1 MIFEFQNY
9 HPMIKLHFH
18 GLSNQMTML
27 LNSQPSCLL
36 SSAWSVEEIF
46 AGKMSHFKNIAMT
59 LCMHHICFAV
69 VKASFTLDVILM
81 WTLQWPYQKGWMSV
95 TLALSLFGV
104 NRLIL
109 SSVLLSSHET
119 YLWVNN
125 LCTLSLTRRHNI
137 TFRLKASD
145 LCVGWYAVV
154 LKGSKGELSHILY

>member
-1 MIFEFQNY
+1 MQICR
-9 HPMIKLHFH
+9 HFH
-18 GLSNQMTML
+18 EWLSKPNDYV
-27 LNSQPSCLL
+27 PSHETPNLAVFYRYF

-95 TLALSLFGV
+95 TLAPSLFGV
-104 NRLIL
+104 NRLIW
-109 SSVLLSSHET
+109 SSDLLSSHET
-119 YLWVNN
+119 HLWVNN
-125 LCTLSLTRRHNI
+125 LCTLSLTRRHDI

-145 LCVGWYAVV
+145 LCVGWYAIV
-154 LKGSKGELSHILY
+154 LKGSKGELSPILY